1 MTLSNLVHHE
11 GGGRQTRGQRPSD
24 LLGRASQLNLMESAR
39 NIIPEGSPRA
49 AQEVPQAPSL
59 ELIQEGTPGIQESEE
74 GKDRCRRRL
83 FGMQLGSTE
92 IQHTV

>member
-1 MTLSNLVHHE
+1 
-11 GGGRQTRGQRPSD
+11 
-24 LLGRASQLNLMESAR
+24 MESGR
-39 NIIPEGSPRA
+39 NIIQEGSARA